1 MKLIAL
7 SITWMCTSAFSPA
20 NTITVHTHNS
30 KTITAIRTATDDNTY
45 YINEE
50 RRGLMNL
57 ILVSSVAVTIGGLA
71 IPYFAFFMPPIAA
84 GGTGLTIA
92 KDKIGKDIV
101 LSEYLQ
107 DKQLGDRSLVQGL
120 RGDAT

>member
-1 MKLIAL
+1 
-7 SITWMCTSAFSPA
+7 
-20 NTITVHTHNS
+20 
-30 KTITAIRTATDDNTY
+30 
-45 YINEE
+45 
-50 RRGLMNL
+50 MNL
-57 ILVSSVAVTIGGLA
+57 ILVSSVAVTIGGMA